1 MSLNSFLVDK
11 ITPVLEMLDIPWPGG
26 DPETLRDLAARW
38 HTFGQDLHQTAEH
51 LNGKVNAVVGDTWNG
66 AAADSFKKH
75 WQQQYKALQDTS
87 KNFAEVR
94 KELDAYADE
103 AEAILKE
110 IVEIALEIAEMELAG
125 ALLTVVTAGISDVV
139 ATAASGARAMKIIS
153 LVEKF
158 AALAKRAEM
167 AVQKL
172 VGDSRVLKHLVKGLT
187 KLLGD
192 ALKNTAMNYA
202 GTVGTKL
209 ATGKPS
215 EGFGLG
221 WQDLQN
227 AAVAGTVAAA
237 PGALGKGVSSVGR
250 HAAPG
255 MAGKILSGDGLTGG
269 AATAQKVV
277 SGAAGVRPAPRSRSS
292 STRMRRRW
300 APIRRRAPLP
310 AAWVRPAETS
320 IRARTSPRMYRGRSA
335 TVMRSVRT
343 VLLTQRGGAVETTIN
358 NGSGLPKARAEMTDE
373 DGAVDL
379 PGQ

>member
-51 LNGKVNAVVGDTWNG
+51 LNGKVNAVVGDTWKG

-158 AALAKRAEM
+158 AALAKRAEI

-209 ATGKPS
+209 ATGNPS

-250 HAAPG
+250 HAAPSTLD
-255 MAGKILSGDGLTGG
+255 KVLNGDGLTGG
-269 AATAQKVV
+269 AERAQKIV
-277 SGAAGVRPAPRSRSS
+277 SGALGSAGGTAVAEQFDPNASTVGADSVTSGITGGLGAHRAMRFPGAGAHESVRPHLKNGYEIGAN
-292 STRMRRRW
+292 
-300 APIRRRAPLP
+300 
-310 AAWVRPAETS
+310 
-320 IRARTSPRMYRGRSA
+320 
-335 TVMRSVRT
+335 
-343 VLLTQRGGAVETTIN
+343 GAVYAGGGMVEGTVN
-358 NGSGLPKARAEMTDE
+358 NGQGLPGAGPGLTDK
-373 DGAVDL
+373 DGAVDI
-379 PGQ
+379 PDE

>member
-51 LNGKVNAVVGDTWNG
+51 LNGKVNAVVGDTWKG

-153 LVEKF
+153 LVERF
-158 AALAKRAEM
+158 GALAKRAEM

-187 KLLGD
+187 KLLGE

-209 ATGKPS
+209 ATGNPS

-227 AAVAGTVAAA
+227 AAVAGTVASG
-237 PGALGKGVSSVGR
+237 PGALGRGVSSVGR

-269 AATAQKVV
+269 AAAAQKVV
-277 SGAAGVRPAPRSRSS
+277 SGAAGSAAGTAVAEQFDPNA
-292 STRMRRRW
+292 STVGADTATSALTGGLGAARGNLY
-300 APIRRRAPLP
+300 PGKNEPKDVQGQIRNGYEIGANGITY
-310 AAWVRPAETS
+310 AE
-320 IRARTSPRMYRGRSA
+320 
-335 TVMRSVRT
+335 
-343 VLLTQRGGAVETTIN
+343 GGAVETTIN